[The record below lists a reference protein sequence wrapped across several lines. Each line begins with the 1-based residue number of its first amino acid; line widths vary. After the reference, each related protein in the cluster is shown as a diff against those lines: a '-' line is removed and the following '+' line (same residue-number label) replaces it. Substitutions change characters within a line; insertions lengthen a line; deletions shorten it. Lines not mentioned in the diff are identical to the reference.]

1 MTAVGGRPLRSPD
14 ELREK
19 GCSEQAVALITA
31 LHELLGR
38 RFGRS
43 GQYQALAAASGVPPD
58 RWRRYS
64 KNLSERMGGRRATN
78 GPTWDIVAT
87 IIEHC
92 VPPEGREAEA
102 RRLAVLWELAWGT
115 PPSATGGRGAGP
127 PPPGRTQ
134 HAGLLGPWRASYPGW
149 DTCAEL
155 RGAHYED
162 FCRN

>member
-31 LHELLGR
+31 LQELLAG

-43 GQYQALAAASGVPPD
+43 GQYQALAAASGLPPD

-78 GPTWDIVAT
+78 GPTWDIVST

-92 VPPEGREAEA
+92 VAPERRELET
-102 RRLAVLWELAWGT
+102 RRLAALWELAWGT
-115 PPSATGGRGAGP
+115 PPTATVGRGGS
-127 PPPGRTQ
+127 PPPGRSQ
-134 HAGLLGPWRASYPGW
+134 HAGLLGSWRASQPGW
-149 DTCAEL
+149 EKT
-155 RGAHYED
+155 RTKD
-162 FCRN
+162 FCRS